1 MADNNTYTSKQNIKK
16 YTTQAKFDAIDK
28 SDVPVG
34 TEYNIVGSITESDL
48 DSDLQA
54 KVNES
59 VTGDGLTTEVTDGKV
74 KVKNPMTFEGQ
85 RGVELNSTNL
95 GSAYST
101 GTTYVFP
108 NSTPL
113 GQDYVNGHFPIG
125 IVPIIG
131 ATDSYIIDNTSA
143 TTTYQ
148 GIFLPNAY
156 DSNNYDVNA
165 YAMITMTRSNNSGN
179 QIYILPYCGS
189 NPGVSYLLNQESIQ
203 AGSGSN
209 MSIYRDNEGKV
220 WLSAE
225 VPGSPDI
232 PTPIG
237 TDYRALVRLDD
248 ASGPTWQNLYSNE
261 IRANYL
267 VHTAIGMQ
275 LSPYEDG
282 TIYQASMA
290 AVDGGSGYSSF
301 VLIGPTTSDINETH
315 HTMRVPFKSG
325 TLATTDDITA
335 AITGKQDNLTSSSSL
350 DIHDISI
357 DGERGGSW
365 SPYSFA
371 VTATGNMSFK
381 TLSADIDFTP
391 NGGYN
396 FNTTGTDKTATFNLP
411 VNFDAPGGVGFVM
424 AGAIDRRQY
433 ILGTTAP
440 AYATGNMII
449 YLPNREGTLALLS
462 DIPASPTG
470 NFMPDTPSGPY
481 AMLVAYGGIGNTP
494 TWRDIRDGGLQA
506 NYLVLDASG
515 ASYNSH
521 TTGAIFE
528 AYNRSNDTVKKF
540 TLMAPTGDVTATVT
554 IPNKTGTLA
563 TLDDIP
569 TGGTTYT
576 AGKNIEISGTTIAV
590 ADNLTRLYSL
600 EIKPSNDAPTASLI
614 VLNTNGG
621 SIIDVNFVGKN
632 TRILPNTDTTTGYE
646 AIRLPSGS
654 GTLVTDASFKT
665 LFGNQNIVGSG
676 NIDLYNHFITI
687 IMQTAKIGKHAK
699 AFVKRTSSNNLEV
712 NSLTDLKTLFGNTF
726 QWDANGYV
734 VDKDDVG
741 EASNSSVIY
750 GITESGL
757 QYVPRDGSTPTSFA
771 FATANTLTI
780 VDTVTT
786 V

>member
-275 LSPYEDG
+275 LIPYEDG

-325 TLATTDDITA
+325 TLATTDEVQEGV
-335 AITGKQDNLTSSSSL
+335 GKAV
-350 DIHDISI
+350 
-357 DGERGGSW
+357 
-365 SPYSFA
+365 YK
-371 VTATGNMSFK
+371 VTATGSIGQYGNLAVGFTMTVPFGPEEIIK
-381 TLSADIDFTP
+381 RIIAIDLTP
-391 NGGYN
+391 NSDINHYVYILYPQVYHNRPDADGQYVIFTYAHGGLTATGIATVHFTFVVNDDGTYTYTCSN
-396 FNTTGTDKTATFNLP
+396 FENDTFGAARATGTD
-411 VNFDAPGGVGFVM
+411 
-424 AGAIDRRQY
+424 
-433 ILGTTAP
+433 GTKFRYYWGSEQGYQLNESSSTTDEETQVSLRSTKLSFHNYDTTKEDYVEYDVLFP
-440 AYATGNMII
+440 TKG
-449 YLPNREGTLALLS
+449 GTLAL
-462 DIPASPTG
+462 
-470 NFMPDTPSGPY
+470 
-481 AMLVAYGGIGNTP
+481 
-494 TWRDIRDGGLQA
+494 
-506 NYLVLDASG
+506 
-515 ASYNSH
+515 
-521 TTGAIFE
+521 
-528 AYNRSNDTVKKF
+528 
-540 TLMAPTGDVTATVT
+540 
-554 IPNKTGTLA
+554 
-563 TLDDIP
+563 LDDIP

-621 SIIDVNFVGKN
+621 SIIDVNFVDKN
-632 TRILPNTDTTTGYE
+632 TRIVPNTDTITGYE
-646 AIRLPSGS
+646 NIRLPSGS

-676 NIDLYNHFITI
+676 NIDLYQHIITI
-687 IMQTAKIGKHAK
+687 LLNDGTKTAAIIVSKIS
-699 AFVKRTSSNNLEV
+699 SSNLQV
-712 NSLTDLKTLFGNTF
+712 DSLTDLKTLFGATFTYPCSGAVYNT
-726 QWDANGYV
+726 
-734 VDKDDVG
+734 
-741 EASNSSVIY
+741 
-750 GITESGL
+750 
-757 QYVPRDGSTPTSFA
+757 DGSGN
-771 FATANTLTI
+771 ATAAVTI
-780 VDTVTT
+780 SDVDVRYISGGTIASFSYASATTMQFVDTVTT

>member
-225 VPGSPDI
+225 APSSADI
-232 PTPIG
+232 PNPPSAGGTEAVLTSYAAQSGATEIVWKTPED
-237 TDYRALVRLDD
+237 TDIFANVLVKTIDRFGVYETD
-248 ASGPTWQNLYSNE
+248 PKT
-261 IRANYL
+261 
-267 VHTAIGMQ
+267 
-275 LSPYEDG
+275 LSKRM
-282 TIYQASMA
+282 IA
-290 AVDGGSGYSSF
+290 AFDWNAKDQGSGVSSYILMTPDMPNLSGF
-301 VLIGPTTSDINETH
+301 ETGGRIT
-315 HTMRVPFKSG
+315 HTLPDKSG
-325 TLATTDDITA
+325 TLATTDDI
-335 AITGKQDNLTSSSSL
+335 
-350 DIHDISI
+350 
-357 DGERGGSW
+357 
-365 SPYSFA
+365 
-371 VTATGNMSFK
+371 VTAYK
-381 TLSADIDFTP
+381 TITLADLNSPSMLEEVKSGFYYIEA
-391 NGGYN
+391 NSS
-396 FNTTGTDKTATFNLP
+396 NTTVTDARSSNIARAPQPSLINPILP
-411 VNFDAPGGVGFVM
+411 TGQYYVIVNNDCSRSSGDGYHVMAFAQNVDTQELYNICFDA
-424 AGAIDRRQY
+424 AGSSGWKKI
-433 ILGTTAP
+433 
-440 AYATGNMII
+440 ATM
-449 YLPNREGTLALLS
+449 
-462 DIPASPTG
+462 
-470 NFMPDTPSGPY
+470 
-481 AMLVAYGGIGNTP
+481 
-494 TWRDIRDGGLQA
+494 
-506 NYLVLDASG
+506 
-515 ASYNSH
+515 
-521 TTGAIFE
+521 
-528 AYNRSNDTVKKF
+528 
-540 TLMAPTGDVTATVT
+540 
-554 IPNKTGTLA
+554 
-563 TLDDIP
+563 DDIP
-569 TGGTTYT
+569 TGGGTTYT
-576 AGKNIEISGTTIAV
+576 AGNNIVIDGTTIAV
-590 ADNLTRLYSL
+590 DGSLTGITGLSGLYTMSVIDSISAGGVTITSVNND
-600 EIKPSNDAPTASLI
+600 EYIHVFWPS
-614 VLNTNGG
+614 
-621 SIIDVNFVGKN
+621 
-632 TRILPNTDTTTGYE
+632 TTG
-646 AIRLPSGS
+646 
-654 GTLVTDASFKT
+654 TMTTNNSFKT

>member
-225 VPGSPDI
+225 VPSSSAILPEPPSSAGTEAVLTSYAAQSGAAEIVWKTPEDTDI
-232 PTPIG
+232 FANVLVKTIDRFG
-237 TDYRALVRLDD
+237 LYMTDPKTLSKRTIAAFDWD
-248 ASGPTWQNLYSNE
+248 AKDQ
-261 IRANYL
+261 
-267 VHTAIGMQ
+267 
-275 LSPYEDG
+275 
-282 TIYQASMA
+282 
-290 AVDGGSGYSSF
+290 GSGVSSYILMTPDMPNLSGF
-301 VLIGPTTSDINETH
+301 ETGGRIT
-315 HTMRVPFKSG
+315 HTLPDKSG
-325 TLATTDDITA
+325 TLATTDEVQEGV
-335 AITGKQDNLTSSSSL
+335 GKAV
-350 DIHDISI
+350 
-357 DGERGGSW
+357 
-365 SPYSFA
+365 YK
-371 VTATGNMSFK
+371 VTATGSIGQYGNLAVGFTMTVPFGPEEIIK
-381 TLSADIDFTP
+381 RIIAIDLTP
-391 NGGYN
+391 NSDINHYVYILYPQVYHNRPDADGQYVIFTYAHGGLTVTGIATVHFTFVVNDDGTYTYTCSN
-396 FNTTGTDKTATFNLP
+396 FENDTFGAARATGTD
-411 VNFDAPGGVGFVM
+411 
-424 AGAIDRRQY
+424 
-433 ILGTTAP
+433 GTKFRYYWGSEQGYQLNESSSTTDEETQVSLRSTKLSFHNYDTTKEDYVEYDVLFP
-440 AYATGNMII
+440 TKG
-449 YLPNREGTLALLS
+449 GTLAL
-462 DIPASPTG
+462 
-470 NFMPDTPSGPY
+470 
-481 AMLVAYGGIGNTP
+481 
-494 TWRDIRDGGLQA
+494 
-506 NYLVLDASG
+506 
-515 ASYNSH
+515 
-521 TTGAIFE
+521 
-528 AYNRSNDTVKKF
+528 
-540 TLMAPTGDVTATVT
+540 
-554 IPNKTGTLA
+554 
-563 TLDDIP
+563 LDDIP

-590 ADNLTRLYSL
+590 VSSPTFDEVNVGNANQTTGTYIGQGYLELRENSLVALY
-600 EIKPSNDAPTASLI
+600 PDALYFCPDATDFKNGASLKQG
-614 VLNTNGG
+614 VSTGN
-621 SIIDVNFVGKN
+621 IDV
-632 TRILPNTDTTTGYE
+632 Y
-646 AIRLPSGS
+646 LPSGS
-654 GTLVTDASFKT
+654 GTLTNSSDFKT

-676 NIDLYNHFITI
+676 NIDLYQHIITI
-687 IMQTAKIGKHAK
+687 LLNDGTKTAAIIVSKIS
-699 AFVKRTSSNNLEV
+699 SSNLQV
-712 NSLTDLKTLFGNTF
+712 DSLTDLKTLFGATFTYPCSGAVYNT
-726 QWDANGYV
+726 
-734 VDKDDVG
+734 
-741 EASNSSVIY
+741 
-750 GITESGL
+750 
-757 QYVPRDGSTPTSFA
+757 DGSGN
-771 FATANTLTI
+771 ATAAVTI
-780 VDTVTT
+780 SDVDVRYISGGTIASFSYASATTMQFVDTVTT

>member
-225 VPGSPDI
+225 APSSADI
-232 PTPIG
+232 PNPPSSAGTEAVLTSYAAQSGATEIVWKTPED
-237 TDYRALVRLDD
+237 TDIFANVLVKTIDRFGLYMTDPKTLSKRTIAAFDWD
-248 ASGPTWQNLYSNE
+248 AKDQGSGVSRYILMTPDMPNLSGFE
-261 IRANYL
+261 
-267 VHTAIGMQ
+267 TG
-275 LSPYEDG
+275 G
-282 TIYQASMA
+282 TI
-290 AVDGGSGYSSF
+290 
-301 VLIGPTTSDINETH
+301 TH
-315 HTMRVPFKSG
+315 TLPDKSG
-325 TLATTDDITA
+325 TLATTDDI
-335 AITGKQDNLTSSSSL
+335 
-350 DIHDISI
+350 
-357 DGERGGSW
+357 
-365 SPYSFA
+365 
-371 VTATGNMSFK
+371 VTAYK
-381 TLSADIDFTP
+381 TITLADLNSPSMLEEVKSGFYYIEA
-391 NGGYN
+391 NSS
-396 FNTTGTDKTATFNLP
+396 NTTVTDARSSNIARAPQPSLINPILP
-411 VNFDAPGGVGFVM
+411 TGQYYVIVNNDCSRSSGDGYHVMAFAQNVDTQELYNICFDA
-424 AGAIDRRQY
+424 AGSSGWKKI
-433 ILGTTAP
+433 
-440 AYATGNMII
+440 ATM
-449 YLPNREGTLALLS
+449 
-462 DIPASPTG
+462 
-470 NFMPDTPSGPY
+470 
-481 AMLVAYGGIGNTP
+481 
-494 TWRDIRDGGLQA
+494 
-506 NYLVLDASG
+506 
-515 ASYNSH
+515 
-521 TTGAIFE
+521 
-528 AYNRSNDTVKKF
+528 
-540 TLMAPTGDVTATVT
+540 
-554 IPNKTGTLA
+554 
-563 TLDDIP
+563 DDIP

-621 SIIDVNFVGKN
+621 SIIDVNFVDKN

-676 NIDLYNHFITI
+676 NIDLYQHIITI
-687 IMQTAKIGKHAK
+687 LLNDGTKTAAIIVSKIS
-699 AFVKRTSSNNLEV
+699 SSNLQV
-712 NSLTDLKTLFGNTF
+712 DSLTDLKTLFGATFTYPCSGAVYNT
-726 QWDANGYV
+726 
-734 VDKDDVG
+734 
-741 EASNSSVIY
+741 
-750 GITESGL
+750 
-757 QYVPRDGSTPTSFA
+757 DGSGN
-771 FATANTLTI
+771 ATAAVTI
-780 VDTVTT
+780 SDVDVRYISGGTIASFSYASATTMQFVDQVKTV
-786 V
+786 

>member
-225 VPGSPDI
+225 VPSSSAILPEPPSSAGTEAVLTSYAAQSGAAEIVWKTPEDTDI
-232 PTPIG
+232 FANVLVKTIDRFG
-237 TDYRALVRLDD
+237 LYTTDPKTLSKRTIAAFDWD
-248 ASGPTWQNLYSNE
+248 AKDQ
-261 IRANYL
+261 
-267 VHTAIGMQ
+267 
-275 LSPYEDG
+275 
-282 TIYQASMA
+282 
-290 AVDGGSGYSSF
+290 GSGVSSYILMTPDMLNLSGF
-301 VLIGPTTSDINETH
+301 ETGGRIT
-315 HTMRVPFKSG
+315 HTLPDKSG
-325 TLATTDDITA
+325 TLATTDDI
-335 AITGKQDNLTSSSSL
+335 
-350 DIHDISI
+350 
-357 DGERGGSW
+357 
-365 SPYSFA
+365 
-371 VTATGNMSFK
+371 VTAYK
-381 TLSADIDFTP
+381 TITLADLNSPSMLEEVKSGFYYIEA
-391 NGGYN
+391 NSS
-396 FNTTGTDKTATFNLP
+396 NTTVTDARSSNIARAPQPSLINPILP
-411 VNFDAPGGVGFVM
+411 TGQYYVIVNNDCSRSSGDGYHVMAFAQNVDTQELYNICFDA
-424 AGAIDRRQY
+424 AGSSGWKKI
-433 ILGTTAP
+433 
-440 AYATGNMII
+440 ATM
-449 YLPNREGTLALLS
+449 
-462 DIPASPTG
+462 
-470 NFMPDTPSGPY
+470 
-481 AMLVAYGGIGNTP
+481 
-494 TWRDIRDGGLQA
+494 
-506 NYLVLDASG
+506 
-515 ASYNSH
+515 
-521 TTGAIFE
+521 
-528 AYNRSNDTVKKF
+528 
-540 TLMAPTGDVTATVT
+540 
-554 IPNKTGTLA
+554 
-563 TLDDIP
+563 DDIP
-569 TGGTTYT
+569 TGGGTTYT
-576 AGKNIEISGTTIAV
+576 AGKNIVIDGTTIAV
-590 ADNLTRLYSL
+590 DGSLTGITGLSGLYIMSVIDSISAGGVTITSVNND
-600 EIKPSNDAPTASLI
+600 EYIHVFWPS
-614 VLNTNGG
+614 
-621 SIIDVNFVGKN
+621 
-632 TRILPNTDTTTGYE
+632 TTG
-646 AIRLPSGS
+646 
-654 GTLVTDASFKT
+654 TMTTNNSFKT

-676 NIDLYNHFITI
+676 NIDLYQHIITI
-687 IMQTAKIGKHAK
+687 LLNDGTKTAAIIVSKIS
-699 AFVKRTSSNNLEV
+699 SSNLQV
-712 NSLTDLKTLFGNTF
+712 DSLTDLKTLFGATFTYPCSGAVYNT
-726 QWDANGYV
+726 
-734 VDKDDVG
+734 
-741 EASNSSVIY
+741 
-750 GITESGL
+750 
-757 QYVPRDGSTPTSFA
+757 DGSGN
-771 FATANTLTI
+771 ATAAVTI
-780 VDTVTT
+780 SDVDVRYISGGTIASFSYASATTMQFVDQVKTV
-786 V
+786 

>member
-85 RGVELNSTNL
+85 RGVELNSTNV
-95 GSAYST
+95 GSAYSM

-275 LSPYEDG
+275 LIPYEDG

-325 TLATTDDITA
+325 TLATTDDI
-335 AITGKQDNLTSSSSL
+335 
-350 DIHDISI
+350 
-357 DGERGGSW
+357 
-365 SPYSFA
+365 
-371 VTATGNMSFK
+371 VTAYK
-381 TLSADIDFTP
+381 TITLADLNSPSMLEEVKSGFYYIEA
-391 NGGYN
+391 NSS
-396 FNTTGTDKTATFNLP
+396 NTTVTDARSSNIARAPQPSLINPILP
-411 VNFDAPGGVGFVM
+411 TGQYYVIVNNDCSRSSGDGYHVMAFAQNVDTQELYNICFDA
-424 AGAIDRRQY
+424 AGSSGWKKI
-433 ILGTTAP
+433 
-440 AYATGNMII
+440 ATM
-449 YLPNREGTLALLS
+449 
-462 DIPASPTG
+462 
-470 NFMPDTPSGPY
+470 
-481 AMLVAYGGIGNTP
+481 
-494 TWRDIRDGGLQA
+494 
-506 NYLVLDASG
+506 
-515 ASYNSH
+515 
-521 TTGAIFE
+521 
-528 AYNRSNDTVKKF
+528 
-540 TLMAPTGDVTATVT
+540 
-554 IPNKTGTLA
+554 
-563 TLDDIP
+563 DDIP
-569 TGGTTYT
+569 TGGGTTYT

-590 ADNLTRLYSL
+590 ADNLTGLYSL
-600 EIKPSNDAPTASLI
+600 EITPSNDAPTASLI

-621 SIIDVNFVGKN
+621 SIIDVNFVDKN
-632 TRILPNTDTTTGYE
+632 TRIVPNTDTITGYE
-646 AIRLPSGS
+646 NIRLPSGS

-676 NIDLYNHFITI
+676 NIDLYQHIITI
-687 IMQTAKIGKHAK
+687 LLNDGTKTAAIIVSKIS
-699 AFVKRTSSNNLEV
+699 SSNLQV
-712 NSLTDLKTLFGNTF
+712 DSLTDLKTLFGATFTYPCSGAVYNT
-726 QWDANGYV
+726 
-734 VDKDDVG
+734 
-741 EASNSSVIY
+741 
-750 GITESGL
+750 
-757 QYVPRDGSTPTSFA
+757 DGSGN
-771 FATANTLTI
+771 ATAAVTI
-780 VDTVTT
+780 SDVDVRYISGGTIASFSYASATTMQFVDTVTT

>member
-275 LSPYEDG
+275 LIPYEDG

-325 TLATTDDITA
+325 TLATTDEVQEGV
-335 AITGKQDNLTSSSSL
+335 GKAV
-350 DIHDISI
+350 
-357 DGERGGSW
+357 
-365 SPYSFA
+365 YK
-371 VTATGNMSFK
+371 VTATGSIGQYGNLAVGFTMTVPFGPEEIIK
-381 TLSADIDFTP
+381 RIIAIDLTP
-391 NGGYN
+391 NSDINHYVYILYPQVYHNRPDADGQYVIFTYAHGGLTATGIATVHFTFVVNDDGTYTYTCSN
-396 FNTTGTDKTATFNLP
+396 FENDTFGAARATGTD
-411 VNFDAPGGVGFVM
+411 
-424 AGAIDRRQY
+424 
-433 ILGTTAP
+433 GTKFRYYWGSEQGYQLNESSSTTDEETQVSLRSTKLSFHNYDTTKEDYVEYDVLFP
-440 AYATGNMII
+440 TKG
-449 YLPNREGTLALLS
+449 GTLAL
-462 DIPASPTG
+462 
-470 NFMPDTPSGPY
+470 
-481 AMLVAYGGIGNTP
+481 
-494 TWRDIRDGGLQA
+494 
-506 NYLVLDASG
+506 
-515 ASYNSH
+515 
-521 TTGAIFE
+521 
-528 AYNRSNDTVKKF
+528 
-540 TLMAPTGDVTATVT
+540 
-554 IPNKTGTLA
+554 
-563 TLDDIP
+563 LDDIP

-621 SIIDVNFVGKN
+621 SIIDVNFVDKN

-646 AIRLPSGS
+646 NIQLPSGS

-676 NIDLYNHFITI
+676 NIDLYRHHINYIEASGSPI
-687 IMQTAKIGKHAK
+687 INIY
-699 AFVKRTSSNNLEV
+699 VDIYSSKNILV
-712 NSLTDLKTLFGNTF
+712 DSLTDLKTLLGDTF
-726 QWDANGYV
+726 QIQ
-734 VDKDDVG
+734 
-741 EASNSSVIY
+741 IY
-750 GITESGL
+750 GNIVGPSGIRYIPL
-757 QYVPRDGSTPTSFA
+757 YMDETSVNYVDTDNSFG
-771 FATANTLTI
+771 TALLNGTFS
-780 VDTVTT
+780 DTVTT

>member
-225 VPGSPDI
+225 VPSSADI
-232 PTPIG
+232 PNPPSSAGTEAVLTSYVTQSGATEIVWKTPED
-237 TDYRALVRLDD
+237 TDIFANVLVKTIDRFGLYTTDPKTLSKRTIAAFDWD
-248 ASGPTWQNLYSNE
+248 AKDQ
-261 IRANYL
+261 
-267 VHTAIGMQ
+267 
-275 LSPYEDG
+275 
-282 TIYQASMA
+282 
-290 AVDGGSGYSSF
+290 GSGVSSYILMTPDMPNLSGF
-301 VLIGPTTSDINETH
+301 ETGGRIT
-315 HTMRVPFKSG
+315 HTLPDKSG
-325 TLATTDDITA
+325 TLATTDDI
-335 AITGKQDNLTSSSSL
+335 
-350 DIHDISI
+350 
-357 DGERGGSW
+357 
-365 SPYSFA
+365 
-371 VTATGNMSFK
+371 VTAYK
-381 TLSADIDFTP
+381 TITLADLNSPSMLEEVKSGFYYIEA
-391 NGGYN
+391 NSS
-396 FNTTGTDKTATFNLP
+396 NTTVTDARSSNIARAPQPSLINPILP
-411 VNFDAPGGVGFVM
+411 TGQYYVIVNNDCSRSSGDGYHVMAFAQNVDTQELYNICFDA
-424 AGAIDRRQY
+424 AGSSGWKKI
-433 ILGTTAP
+433 
-440 AYATGNMII
+440 ATM
-449 YLPNREGTLALLS
+449 
-462 DIPASPTG
+462 
-470 NFMPDTPSGPY
+470 
-481 AMLVAYGGIGNTP
+481 
-494 TWRDIRDGGLQA
+494 
-506 NYLVLDASG
+506 
-515 ASYNSH
+515 
-521 TTGAIFE
+521 
-528 AYNRSNDTVKKF
+528 
-540 TLMAPTGDVTATVT
+540 
-554 IPNKTGTLA
+554 
-563 TLDDIP
+563 DDIP

-590 ADNLTRLYSL
+590 VSSPTFDEVNVGNANQTTGTYIGQGYLELRENSLVALY
-600 EIKPSNDAPTASLI
+600 PDALYFCPDATDFKNGASLKQG
-614 VLNTNGG
+614 VSTGN
-621 SIIDVNFVGKN
+621 IDV
-632 TRILPNTDTTTGYE
+632 Y
-646 AIRLPSGS
+646 LPSGS
-654 GTLVTDASFKT
+654 GTLTNSSDFKT

-676 NIDLYNHFITI
+676 NIDLYQHIITI
-687 IMQTAKIGKHAK
+687 LLNDGTKTAAIIVSKIS
-699 AFVKRTSSNNLEV
+699 SSNLQV
-712 NSLTDLKTLFGNTF
+712 DSLTDLKTLFGATFTYPCSGAVYNT
-726 QWDANGYV
+726 
-734 VDKDDVG
+734 
-741 EASNSSVIY
+741 
-750 GITESGL
+750 
-757 QYVPRDGSTPTSFA
+757 DGSGN
-771 FATANTLTI
+771 ATAAVTI
-780 VDTVTT
+780 SDVDVRYISGGTIASFSYASATTMQFVDQVKTV
-786 V
+786 

>member
-275 LSPYEDG
+275 LIPYEDG

-325 TLATTDDITA
+325 TLATTDEVQEGV
-335 AITGKQDNLTSSSSL
+335 GKAV
-350 DIHDISI
+350 
-357 DGERGGSW
+357 
-365 SPYSFA
+365 YK
-371 VTATGNMSFK
+371 VTATGSIGQYGNLAVGFTMTVPFGPEEIIK
-381 TLSADIDFTP
+381 RIIAIDLTP
-391 NGGYN
+391 NSDINHYVYILYPQVYHNRPDADGQYVIFTYAHGGLTATGIATVHFTFVVNDDGTYTYTCSN
-396 FNTTGTDKTATFNLP
+396 FENDTFGAARATGTD
-411 VNFDAPGGVGFVM
+411 
-424 AGAIDRRQY
+424 
-433 ILGTTAP
+433 GTKFRYYWGSEQGYQLNESSSTTDEETQVSLRSTKLSFHNYDTTKEDYVEYDVLFP
-440 AYATGNMII
+440 TKG
-449 YLPNREGTLALLS
+449 GTLAL
-462 DIPASPTG
+462 
-470 NFMPDTPSGPY
+470 
-481 AMLVAYGGIGNTP
+481 
-494 TWRDIRDGGLQA
+494 
-506 NYLVLDASG
+506 
-515 ASYNSH
+515 
-521 TTGAIFE
+521 
-528 AYNRSNDTVKKF
+528 
-540 TLMAPTGDVTATVT
+540 
-554 IPNKTGTLA
+554 
-563 TLDDIP
+563 LDDIP

-621 SIIDVNFVGKN
+621 SIIDVNFVDKN

-646 AIRLPSGS
+646 NIRLPSGS

-676 NIDLYNHFITI
+676 NIDLYRHHINYIEASGSPI
-687 IMQTAKIGKHAK
+687 INIY
-699 AFVKRTSSNNLEV
+699 VDIYSSKNILV
-712 NSLTDLKTLFGNTF
+712 DSLTDLKTLLGDTF
-726 QWDANGYV
+726 QIQ
-734 VDKDDVG
+734 
-741 EASNSSVIY
+741 IY
-750 GITESGL
+750 GNIVGPSGIRYIPL
-757 QYVPRDGSTPTSFA
+757 YMDETSVNYVDTDNSFG
-771 FATANTLTI
+771 TALLNGTFS
-780 VDTVTT
+780 DTVTT